1 MCCGGGDTRC
11 VCVCVDFLLLDYTQS
26 PSHSSLSSHIFYSI
40 RSHVCWHVYGLLH
53 RSSQNYAEAIKA
65 YKQALRID
73 EENLQIMRDMSLL
86 QIQMRDLSGFKDTRL
101 RILTLR
107 PNSKVH
113 WLSYALSVHVNGD
126 PDAAVG
132 ILDSYFGT
140 LDEDCVEFEKNF
152 ESSELALYKNQVLSE
167 TKGKDEDGLG
177 GVRKALEHLG
187 EIEKVVVDQTGWLQ
201 AKLSYQLQLGKFDDA
216 KDTVFTLF
224 ERGLTEEHRVHG
236 AYMCALLKC
245 DRETCLEVEKMKGL
259 GTLATLR
266 PLSEEE
272 RSILLDAYGNK
283 DGLSK
288 LYPRSNGIKRIYIT
302 LLSTDSEEF
311 KSAID
316 KYCQKQITKG
326 VPSLGADLSSL
337 YLMAD
342 SRSNGSR
349 LMLATDPLDVKAHPV
364 YVLLVDLI
372 EAHIT
377 SLSSN
382 NSFPSGDTTE
392 CPPSALL
399 WAWYLRSIL
408 HEQVAQY
415 AQGITLINKCIE
427 HTPTAVDFYELKAR
441 LLETGGDI
449 QQAADVIDAGR
460 DLDHQ
465 DRYINNQTTKTFLRA
480 GREED
485 AKKRI
490 ALFTRE
496 QGSPEQYLYDMQCS
510 WYELELA
517 DSLKRKGEFG
527 KSLRKY
533 MAVVKH
539 YEDYH
544 EDQFDFHSYC
554 IRKVTMRSYCD
565 LLRFEDEIW
574 GLPYYGRA
582 AEEIAKIHLYLH
594 DNPSALD
601 SDAEP
606 DYSKMTPVER
616 KKAKNMARKRKN
628 AAEKGSSKS
637 DTNSNNTNN
646 GGSGNKKK
654 SKPHAIDEDPGG
666 KELLALNHLDEA
678 KKYAAILARH
688 APKSVSSWTLQY
700 DVSVRREKML
710 MGLQALFK
718 IKSIDSNSPQLFSRV
733 VDFSQ
738 RLDSRSSKCHDASE
752 EIISVEFPK
761 LMDGNSLSEFVK
773 SALDRVKNDAESDL
787 PMRTAVAKAVISTG
801 VGSAPGSLSL
811 ILDSKLNCR
820 CVNVDSC
827 REALALIESVG
838 GKSGKGQFEALIVTK
853 FPFLKDF

>member
-1 MCCGGGDTRC
+1 
-11 VCVCVDFLLLDYTQS
+11 
-26 PSHSSLSSHIFYSI
+26 
-40 RSHVCWHVYGLLH
+40 VCWHVYGLLH
-53 RSSQNYAEAIKA
+53 RSSQNYPEAIKA

-73 EENLQIMRDMSLL
+73 EENLQILRDMSLL
-86 QIQMRDLSGFKDTRL
+86 QIQMRDLNGFKETRL

-107 PNSKVH
+107 PNSKLH

-140 LDEDCVEFEKNF
+140 LDEDCVEFQKNF
-152 ESSELALYKNQVLSE
+152 ESSELALYKNQLLSE
-167 TKGKDEDGLG
+167 TKGEDEDGLG
-177 GVRKALEHLG
+177 GVRKALEHLD
-187 EIEKVVVDQTGWLQ
+187 EIENVVVDRTGWLQ
-201 AKLSYQLQLGKFDDA
+201 AKLSYQLQLGKFEDA
-216 KDTVFTLF
+216 KDTVFKLF

-245 DRETCLEVEKMKGL
+245 NRETCLEVEKMKGT

-266 PLSEEE
+266 PLSDEE

-288 LYPRSNGIKRIYIT
+288 LYPRSYGIKRIYVTI
-302 LLSTDSEEF
+302 LPVNSEEF

-337 YLMAD
+337 YLMED
-342 SRSNGSR
+342 SRSNGNR
-349 LMLATDPLDVKAHPV
+349 LMLASDPLDVKAHPV

-372 EAHIT
+372 DTYIT
-377 SLSSN
+377 SLSAN
-382 NSFPSGDTTE
+382 NSFPNGDGDS
-392 CPPSALL
+392 PPSALL

-408 HEQVAQY
+408 HEQVAEY

-441 LLETGGDI
+441 LLEAGGDF

-480 GREED
+480 GRDED

-517 DSLKRKGEFG
+517 DSCRRKGEVG

-554 IRKVTMRSYCD
+554 IRKVTMRAYCD
-565 LLRFEDEIW
+565 LLRFEDDIW

-582 AEEIAKIHLYLH
+582 AGEIAKIHLYLH
-594 DNPSALD
+594 DNPSALE

-606 DYSKMTPVER
+606 DYSTMTPAER
-616 KKAKNMARKRKN
+616 KKAKNMARKKKN
-628 AAEKGSSKS
+628 SAVKGDSNP
-637 DTNSNNTNN
+637 DTKSNNTN
-646 GGSGNKKK
+646 GGSGNVKK

-688 APKSVSSWTLQY
+688 APKSISSWTLQY
-700 DVSVRREKML
+700 DASVRRGKML
-710 MGLQALFK
+710 IGLQALFK
-718 IKSIDSNSPQLFSRV
+718 MNSIDPNSHQLFSRV

-738 RLDSRSSKCHDASE
+738 RLESRSSKCHDASE
-752 EIISVEFPK
+752 EIILAEFPK
-761 LMDGNSLSEFVK
+761 LMDAKSLSEFVQ
-773 SALDRVKNDAESDL
+773 SAIDRVKNDVASDL
-787 PMRTAVAKAVISTG
+787 PTRTAVANAIISTG
-801 VGSAPGSLSL
+801 VGSASDSLSL

-827 REALALIESVG
+827 REALKFIESVG
-838 GKSGKGQFEALIVTK
+838 SDSGKGQFKALIVTK